1 MKNLMKWNLYLL
13 MLWWPATILHA
24 QLSAAEEV
32 QSVAAEMHETW
43 DKPDQPLAL
52 PVIVIHHGMA
62 IADWIQ
68 GGKGGRALLKYH
80 AEHKH
85 WHTLLCGGAELTSA
99 TRLQEAGMSSTDAST
114 LAAKLEQG
122 EQQGLTAEQR
132 LRIES
137 FQGVV
142 KFSKGK
148 PVSSTGHDMHG
159 DMHGH

>member
-1 MKNLMKWNLYLL
+1 MNNLIKLTLCLL
-13 MLWWPATILHA
+13 TLCWPAS
-24 QLSAAEEV
+24 QLTAHPSAAEDI
-32 QSVAAEMHETW
+32 QSVATEMHEIW
-43 DKPDQPLAL
+43 DKPGMPLTL
-52 PVIVIHHGMA
+52 PVIVMHQGMA
-62 IADWIQ
+62 IADWLQ
-68 GGKGGRALLKYH
+68 GDKGGRALLKYH
-80 AEHKH
+80 PAHRH
-85 WHTLLCGGAELTSA
+85 WHTLLCGGAEITSA
-99 TRLQEAGMSSTDAST
+99 TRLQESGMSSTDAST

-159 DMHGH
+159 DRHGH